1 MEIAKELGT
10 NDPYDTEVNTKIASQ
25 DEAVNSSKTITKRNN
40 LHNFEKTKGRK
51 DI

>member
-1 MEIAKELGT
+1 MILMILKLIQ
-10 NDPYDTEVNTKIASQ
+10 KLHIQ

-40 LHNFEKTKGRK
+40 LHNFEITKGRK